1 MRGWGA
7 LMSEVE
13 VKINSERID
22 DIPLIVEWLKRIE
35 IAKHIDQKMKKPHGN
50 HQGMS
55 YGQLS
60 VLLLGLQVIARQEIE
75 IKLGRQIIRAYE
87 LPTQIARTDTTNFS
101 VNQGVQSDIEE
112 TLLRH
117 GYSKDKRP
125 DLRQYPPD
133 SVITILCRLAH
144 SNQAI
149 TPDLACAD
157 SGFLPSLQAATNTFP
172 QYLRAMPQKAQ
183 TSKTAKKSVLLDS
196 HDG

>member
-1 MRGWGA
+1 
-7 LMSEVE
+7 MSEVE

-87 LPTQIARTDTTNFS
+87 LPTKIARTDTTNFS
-101 VNQGVQSDIEE
+101 VNHGVQSDIEE

-133 SVITILCRLAH
+133 SAITILCRLAH

-149 TPDLACAD
+149 TADLACAD
-157 SGFLPSLQAATNTFP
+157 SGFLPSLQAATNKFP